1 MDFKKELK
9 ERSIYIEDKIESYLP
24 KEEGYQKTI
33 FEAMNYSLR
42 AGGKR
47 LRPILLMEA
56 YKICQGQGEDFV
68 PYSVAME
75 MIHTYSLIHDD
86 LPALDNDDL
95 RRGKPTNHIVFG
107 EAMAILAGDAL
118 LNTAYETMLNA
129 AFKHSRPEIS
139 LRAAYEISRG
149 AGIYG
154 MIGGQ
159 VVDVESEDKKIDKD
173 KLDYIHMNKTAAM
186 IVGSVRAGAILAGID
201 EDRLESLTKY
211 AENIGLAFQIVDDIL
226 DIEGDEKLL
235 GKRVG
240 SDLDNDKS
248 TYPSLL
254 GISESKKIV
263 ENLIEE
269 AKISLEVF
277 DSDAEFMNAL
287 ADFIR
292 DRQN

>member
-9 ERSIYIEDKIESYLP
+9 ERSIYIEEKIESYLP

-129 AFKHSRPEIS
+129 AFKHSRPGIS

-248 TYPSLL
+248 TYTSLL

>member
-9 ERSIYIEDKIESYLP
+9 ERSIYIEEKIESYLP

-56 YKICQGQGEDFV
+56 YKLCQGQGEDFV

-201 EDRLESLTKY
+201 EDRLKSLTKY

-254 GISESKKIV
+254 GLSESKKIV

-269 AKISLEVF
+269 AKISLDVF

>member
-56 YKICQGQGEDFV
+56 YKLCQGQGEDFV

-129 AFKHSRPEIS
+129 AFKHPRPELS

-149 AGIYG
+149 SGIYG

-159 VVDVESEDKKIDKD
+159 VVDVESEDKKINKD

-186 IVGSVRAGAILAGID
+186 IVGSVRAGAILAGVD

-269 AKISLEVF
+269 SKISLEVF

>member
-56 YKICQGQGEDFV
+56 YKLCQGQGEDFV

-129 AFKHSRPEIS
+129 AFKHPRPELS

-159 VVDVESEDKKIDKD
+159 VVDVESEDKKINKD

-186 IVGSVRAGAILAGID
+186 IVGSVRAGAILAGVD

-269 AKISLEVF
+269 SKISLEVF

>member
-56 YKICQGQGEDFV
+56 YKLCQGQGEDFV

-129 AFKHSRPEIS
+129 AFKHPRPELS

-159 VVDVESEDKKIDKD
+159 VVDVESEDKKINKD

-269 AKISLEVF
+269 AKTSLEVF
-277 DSDAEFMNAL
+277 ASDAEFMNAL

>member
-56 YKICQGQGEDFV
+56 YKLCQGQGEDFV

-129 AFKHSRPEIS
+129 TFKHPRPELS

-159 VVDVESEDKKIDKD
+159 VVDVESEDKKINKD

-186 IVGSVRAGAILAGID
+186 IVGSVRAGAILAGVD

-254 GISESKKIV
+254 GIDASKKIV

-269 AKISLEVF
+269 AKTSLEVF
-277 DSDAEFMNAL
+277 ASDAEFMNAL

-292 DRQN
+292 ERQN

>member
-56 YKICQGQGEDFV
+56 YKLCQGQGEDFV

-129 AFKHSRPEIS
+129 AFKHPRPELS

-254 GISESKKIV
+254 GIDASKKIV

-269 AKISLEVF
+269 AKTSLEVF
-277 DSDAEFMNAL
+277 ASDAEFMNAL

>member
-56 YKICQGQGEDFV
+56 YKLCQGQGEDFV

-129 AFKHSRPEIS
+129 AFKHPRPELS

-159 VVDVESEDKKIDKD
+159 VVDVESEDKKINKD

-186 IVGSVRAGAILAGID
+186 IVGSVRAGAILASVD

>member
-56 YKICQGQGEDFV
+56 YKLCQGQGEDFV

-129 AFKHSRPEIS
+129 AFKHPRPELS

-159 VVDVESEDKKIDKD
+159 VVDVESEDKKINKD

-186 IVGSVRAGAILAGID
+186 IVGSVRAGAILAGVD

-254 GISESKKIV
+254 GIDASKKIV

-269 AKISLEVF
+269 AKTSLEVF
-277 DSDAEFMNAL
+277 ASDAEFMNAL

-292 DRQN
+292 ERQN

>member
-56 YKICQGQGEDFV
+56 YKLCQGQGEDFV

-129 AFKHSRPEIS
+129 TFKHPRPELS

-159 VVDVESEDKKIDKD
+159 VVDVESEDKKINKD

-186 IVGSVRAGAILAGID
+186 IVGSVRAGAILAGVD

-211 AENIGLAFQIVDDIL
+211 AGNIGLAFQIVDDIL

-269 AKISLEVF
+269 AKTSLEVF

>member
-56 YKICQGQGEDFV
+56 YKLCQGQGEDFV

-186 IVGSVRAGAILAGID
+186 IVGSVRAGAILAGVD

-211 AENIGLAFQIVDDIL
+211 AGNIGLAFQIVDDIL

-269 AKISLEVF
+269 AKTSLEVF

>member
-9 ERSIYIEDKIESYLP
+9 ERSIYIEEKIESYLP

-254 GISESKKIV
+254 GIDASKKIV

>member
-9 ERSIYIEDKIESYLP
+9 ERSMYIEDKIESYLP

-56 YKICQGQGEDFV
+56 YKLCQGQGEDFV

-186 IVGSVRAGAILAGID
+186 IVGSVRAGAILAGVD

-269 AKISLEVF
+269 SKISLEVF

>member
-56 YKICQGQGEDFV
+56 YKLCQGQGEDFV

-129 AFKHSRPEIS
+129 TFKHPRPELS
-139 LRAAYEISRG
+139 LRTAYEISRG

-159 VVDVESEDKKIDKD
+159 VVDVESEDKKINKD

-186 IVGSVRAGAILAGID
+186 IVGSVRAGAILAGVD

>member
-56 YKICQGQGEDFV
+56 YKLCQGQGEDFV

-129 AFKHSRPEIS
+129 TFKHPRPELSI
-139 LRAAYEISRG
+139 RAAYEISRG

-159 VVDVESEDKKIDKD
+159 VVDVESEDKKINKD

-186 IVGSVRAGAILAGID
+186 IVGSVRAGAILAGVD

>member
-1 MDFKKELK
+1 
-9 ERSIYIEDKIESYLP
+9 
-24 KEEGYQKTI
+24 
-33 FEAMNYSLR
+33 
-42 AGGKR
+42 
-47 LRPILLMEA
+47 
-56 YKICQGQGEDFV
+56 
-68 PYSVAME
+68 

-129 AFKHSRPEIS
+129 TFKHPRPELS

-159 VVDVESEDKKIDKD
+159 VVDVESEDKKINKD

>member
-56 YKICQGQGEDFV
+56 YKLCQGQGEDFV

-129 AFKHSRPEIS
+129 AFKHPRPELS

-159 VVDVESEDKKIDKD
+159 VVDVESEDKKINKD

-186 IVGSVRAGAILAGID
+186 IVGSVRAGAILAGVD

-254 GISESKKIV
+254 GISKSKKIV

-269 AKISLEVF
+269 SKISLEVF

>member
-9 ERSIYIEDKIESYLP
+9 ERSIYIEDNIESYLP

-56 YKICQGQGEDFV
+56 YKLCQGQGEDFV

-129 AFKHSRPEIS
+129 TFKHPRPELS

-159 VVDVESEDKKIDKD
+159 VVDVESEDKKINKD

-186 IVGSVRAGAILAGID
+186 IVGSVRAGAILAGVD

>member
-56 YKICQGQGEDFV
+56 YKLCQGKGEDFV

-129 AFKHSRPEIS
+129 AFKHPRPELS

-159 VVDVESEDKKIDKD
+159 VVDVESEDKKINKD

-186 IVGSVRAGAILAGID
+186 IVGSVRAGAILAGVD

>member
-56 YKICQGQGEDFV
+56 YKLCQGQGEDFV

-254 GISESKKIV
+254 GIDASKKIV

-269 AKISLEVF
+269 AKTSLEVF
-277 DSDAEFMNAL
+277 ASDAEFMNAL

>member
-9 ERSIYIEDKIESYLP
+9 ERSIYIEEKIESYLP

-248 TYPSLL
+248 TYTSLL

>member
-56 YKICQGQGEDFV
+56 YKLCQGQGEDFV

-254 GISESKKIV
+254 GFDASKKIV

-269 AKISLEVF
+269 AKTSLEVF
-277 DSDAEFMNAL
+277 ASDAEFMNAL

-292 DRQN
+292 ERQN

>member
-56 YKICQGQGEDFV
+56 YKLCQGQGEDFV

-129 AFKHSRPEIS
+129 AFKHPRPELS

-159 VVDVESEDKKIDKD
+159 VVDVESEDKKINKD

-186 IVGSVRAGAILAGID
+186 IVGSVRAGAILAGVD

>member
-56 YKICQGQGEDFV
+56 YKLCQGQGEDFV

-129 AFKHSRPEIS
+129 TFKHPRPELS

-159 VVDVESEDKKIDKD
+159 VVDVESEDKKINKD

>member
-56 YKICQGQGEDFV
+56 YKLCQGKGEDFV

-129 AFKHSRPEIS
+129 AFKHPRPELS

-159 VVDVESEDKKIDKD
+159 VVDVESEDKKINKD

-186 IVGSVRAGAILAGID
+186 IVGSVRAGAILAGVD

-211 AENIGLAFQIVDDIL
+211 SENIGLAFQIVDDIL

>member
-56 YKICQGQGEDFV
+56 YKLCQGQGEDFV

-129 AFKHSRPEIS
+129 TFKHPRPELS

-159 VVDVESEDKKIDKD
+159 VVDVESEDKKINKD

-186 IVGSVRAGAILAGID
+186 IVGSVRAGAILAGVD

-263 ENLIEE
+263 ENLIED